1 MSKVLKGGYENE
13 FQKRFLKTFE
23 KLAYRHSPWSVWSD
37 FILMSAISISS
48 CLDESNRE
56 AREKTYQSIAKKYS
70 GEELDLLASLLAV
83 LVEALE
89 VNPNQDFLGAVYM
102 KLNLGNDN
110 TGQFFTPYHVCELM
124 AKMTS
129 VGKVEDWISVNDP
142 ACGAGGLLIAY
153 ANECRSQHVNYQTS
167 VLFVGQD
174 IDPVVGLMC
183 YIQLSLLGCPG
194 YVVIDDSIK
203 NPIQSYDSK
212 GLLPVMSE
220 RVWLTPVFFHSI
232 WIYRRMVAR
241 LKLGDHKPQGEV
253 PEVKA

>member
-1 MSKVLKGGYENE
+1 
-13 FQKRFLKTFE
+13 
-23 KLAYRHSPWSVWSD
+23 
-37 FILMSAISISS
+37 
-48 CLDESNRE
+48 
-56 AREKTYQSIAKKYS
+56 
-70 GEELDLLASLLAV
+70 
-83 LVEALE
+83 
-89 VNPNQDFLGAVYM
+89 
-102 KLNLGNDN
+102 
-110 TGQFFTPYHVCELM
+110 M